1 MGDSGAARQLQRLEW
16 YWHSPQARLPHTP
29 PRASPPRFRPVR
41 TCCPS
46 TSTAFWMACSTTRR
60 TPLRRRPPRSPRPR
74 RTLTSR
80 SRAARRGNLPLQVR
94 RSLRSPPRPRH
105 LRSLSPPRLRPLS
118 PPRLRPP
125 SPRPASRRRRPRRRP
140 PSLKCPPPKRRPPAC
155 RPLTLRPGQ
164 RRRAPRP
171 QRRRPPPPRR
181 RRLRVALPRSR
192 PTRAPAARRW
202 RPPQRVSPADRPPC
216 WAWGSDSWRCPSS
229 PVPWS
234 CGCAA
239 SERRNTPCPAGW
251 ILSPTS
257 H

>member
-16 YWHSPQARLPHTP
+16 YWLYPQARLPHTP
-29 PRASPPRFRPVR
+29 LRASPPRFRPVR

-46 TSTAFWMACSTTRR
+46 TSTASWMACSTTRR
-60 TPLRRRPPRSPRPR
+60 TPLPRRPPRSPRPR

-94 RSLRSPPRPRH
+94 RSLRSPPRPRP
-105 LRSLSPPRLRPLS
+105 LPSLS

-125 SPRPASRRRRPRRRP
+125 SPLCPRPASRRRSPRRRL
-140 PSLKCPPPKRRPPAC
+140 PSLKFPPPKRQPPKR

-171 QRRRPPPPRR
+171 QPRRPPPPRR
-181 RRLRVALPRSR
+181 RRLRAAPPRSR
-192 PTRAPAARRW
+192 PTRALAVRRW
-202 RPPQRVSPADRPPC
+202 RPPQRVSPGGRPPC

-239 SERRNTPCPAGW
+239 SERRNIPCPAGW